1 MKPGDVNVP
10 GTSPPVTVFFCHGS
24 RSSDWRIP
32 FEQLAEDYRRRSPDE
47 QVRLAFLELMSPSL
61 PEVLAEAAA
70 AGATAVRIVPLFLAP
85 GAHTSRDLQNLA
97 ADARRQWPQM
107 AIDVERTL
115 LESTTLRRALVETLR
130 GQPSL

>member
-24 RSSDWRIP
+24 RSPDWRIP